1 MNNYKSKV
9 ELLITLIKKD
19 LKKDGWI
26 IKENKTLKKLMKF
39 RDGLETKEI
48 IEIKKVWE
56 TEWELLFKWLK

>member
-1 MNNYKSKV
+1 
-9 ELLITLIKKD
+9 
-19 LKKDGWI
+19 KKDGWI